1 MHVLIVMTYLLSA
14 SEQTFFF
21 FLSVEK
27 KNGVR
32 KVAQN
37 HEKSDVKS
45 KAETKSELATDVE
58 NPKAEAGNQAE
69 VWHLRYY
76 KLNFIKVLHE
86 HV

>member
-1 MHVLIVMTYLLSA
+1 MHILIVMTYLLSA
-14 SEQTFFF
+14 SEQTSFF

-27 KNGVR
+27 KNGVIR
-32 KVAQN
+32 KDAQN

-69 VWHLRYY
+69 V
-76 KLNFIKVLHE
+76 
-86 HV
+86 

>member
-1 MHVLIVMTYLLSA
+1 MNKL
-14 SEQTFFF
+14 FFF

-27 KNGVR
+27 KNRVR
-32 KVAQN
+32 KDAQN

-45 KAETKSELATDVE
+45 TAETKSELATDVE
-58 NPKAEAGNQAE
+58 NPKAKAGNQAE